1 MGNAGTKCV
10 QKMAMGVAAVGVATS
25 VAGVAATQPASISTS
40 LVDLAALI
48 VVGSSTHP
56 DGSGTEDFF
65 QGKFRNPMYT
75 GVEADDIV
83 HVNFF
88 TGPAGIYQAL
98 QANAGE
104 QNAVIASGWGAA
116 NASLL
121 LRQMDAQNDPILEQ
135 TLFVLDNDVA
145 MPDGGFGTRYPWFAL
160 IGVNPLPTPSLTDAA
175 GVVEV
180 AYEYDYNS
188 NAPADVWNA
197 LAAVNSLVGYLYRHL
212 NQAEL
217 NLPVDKSGKPKVTCD
232 GANTCGITDKNVVLA
247 CPDAR
252 CDSVPV
258 GDRVAA
264 YVTKRGNT
272 TYVTYTSNG
281 LPLANLIRDVLP
293 FGDFIADLTEPLL
306 KTLVDSAY
314 YGGNPIPADPSQY
327 RPARLLP
334 PPNEIAATAA
344 KIPAA
349 IQEGIADA
357 TSPEPSTTS
366 TTTVI
371 ADEAPT
377 DDESKPLTNV
387 VRDSDKAVPGSLDLA
402 GTERDIEGAES
413 TSTTDPEPLETPEN
427 SATEQPSETAQEDVE
442 DPEPAADEPD
452 DDPDDAPDDAPD
464 GAES

>member
-1 MGNAGTKCV
+1 MRSHTP
-10 QKMAMGVAAVGVATS
+10 AT
-25 VAGVAATQPASISTS
+25 V
-40 LVDLAALI
+40 
-48 VVGSSTHP
+48 H
-56 DGSGTEDFF
+56 
-65 QGKFRNPMYT
+65 
-75 GVEADDIV
+75 DIV
-83 HVNFF
+83 HVNFL

-98 QANAGE
+98 QANADE
-104 QNAVIASGWGAA
+104 PNAVIASGWGAA

-121 LRQMDAQNDPILEQ
+121 LRQMDAQNDLLLGQ

-160 IGVNPLPTPSLTDAA
+160 IGVNPLPTPSVSNAA
-175 GVVEV
+175 GVVEI

-188 NAPADVWNA
+188 NAPADVWNL

-212 NQAEL
+212 NQTEL
-217 NLPVDKSGKPKVTCD
+217 NLPVDEYGRPVDDLGRPLDCD
-232 GANTCGITDKNVVLA
+232 GANTCGITDKKAVLA

-252 CDSVPV
+252 CDSVPA

-264 YVTKRGNT
+264 YVTVRGDT

-293 FGDFIADLTEPLL
+293 FGDLIADLTEPLL
-306 KTLVDSAY
+306 KTLVDAAY

-334 PPNEIAATAA
+334 PPNEIAAAAA

-349 IQEGIADA
+349 IEEGIADA
-357 TSPEPSTTS
+357 TSPEPTTTS

-371 ADEAPT
+371 ADEAIVEE
-377 DDESKPLTNV
+377 ESRPLTNV
-387 VRDSDKAVPGSLDLA
+387 VRDSVKAVPGSLDME
-402 GTERDIEGAES
+402 GTES
-413 TSTTDPEPLETPEN
+413 TSTTDPDPLETPEN
-427 SATEQPSETAQEDVE
+427 TTTEEPSETAQEDVE

-452 DDPDDAPDDAPD
+452 NDPADEAD

>member
-1 MGNAGTKCV
+1 MAKAGTKRV
-10 QKMAMGVAAVGVATS
+10 QKMAIGVAAVGLATTVAS
-25 VAGVAATQPASISTS
+25 VAATQPASISTS
-40 LVDLAALI
+40 LVDLTALI

-56 DGSGTEDFF
+56 DGSGTENFF
-65 QGKFRNPMYT
+65 QDKFQDEIYT
-75 GVEADDIV
+75 GDNGDDIV

-88 TGPAGIYQAL
+88 SGPAGIYQAL

-188 NAPADVWNA
+188 NAPADVWNV
-197 LAAVNSLVGYLYRHL
+197 LAAVNSLVAYLYRHL

-217 NLPVDKSGKPKVTCD
+217 NLPVDEYGQPTVTCG
-232 GANTCGITDKNVVLA
+232 GANTCGITDNDEELA

-306 KTLVDSAY
+306 KTLVDAAY

-344 KIPAA
+344 KVPSA
-349 IQEGIADA
+349 IEEGITAA
-357 TSPEPSTTS
+357 TSPELSTTSPEPSTTS

-371 ADEAPT
+371 ADQAPAE
-377 DDESKPLTNV
+377 DESKPLTNV
-387 VRDSDKAVPGSLDLA
+387 VRDSDKAVPGSLDM
-402 GTERDIEGAES
+402 EGADT
-413 TSTTDPEPLETPEN
+413 TSTTEPEPLETPEN
-427 SATEQPSETAQEDVE
+427 SATEEPSETAEEDVD

-452 DDPDDAPDDAPD
+452 NDPGDEAD

>member
-1 MGNAGTKCV
+1 MAKTGTKRV
-10 QKMAMGVAAVGVATS
+10 QKMAMSVAAVGVATS
-25 VAGVAATQPASISTS
+25 IVGVAATAPALISS
-40 LVDLAALI
+40 PLVDLAALI

-56 DGSGTEDFF
+56 DGSGTENFF
-65 QGKFRNPMYT
+65 RGKFQDEIYT
-75 GVEADDIV
+75 GDSGDDIV
-83 HVNFF
+83 YVNFF
-88 TGPAGIYQAL
+88 SGPAGIYEAL
-98 QANAGE
+98 QANADE

-121 LRQMDAQNDPILEQ
+121 LRQMDAQNDPLLGQ

-160 IGVNPLPTPSLTDAA
+160 IGVNPLPTPSVTDAA

-188 NAPADVWNA
+188 NAPADVWNL
-197 LAAVNSLVGYLYRHL
+197 LAAVNSLVAYLYRHL
-212 NQAEL
+212 NQAEV
-217 NLPVDKSGKPKVTCD
+217 NLPVDKYGKPKFTCE

-252 CDSVPV
+252 CDSVPT

-264 YVTKRGNT
+264 YVTMRGNT

-293 FGDFIADLTEPLL
+293 FGDLIADLTEPLL
-306 KTLVDSAY
+306 KTLVDTAY

-349 IQEGIADA
+349 IEEGIADD
-357 TSPEPSTTS
+357 TSPEPTTTS

-371 ADEAPT
+371 ADEAIVEE
-377 DDESKPLTNV
+377 DSRPLTNV
-387 VRDSDKAVPGSLDLA
+387 VRDSVKAVPGSLDME
-402 GTERDIEGAES
+402 GTESA
-413 TSTTDPEPLETPEN
+413 STTDPDPLETPEN
-427 SATEQPSETAQEDVE
+427 TATEEPSETAQEDVE

-452 DDPDDAPDDAPD
+452 NDPADEAD

>member
-1 MGNAGTKCV
+1 MAIAGKKRV
-10 QKMAMGVAAVGVATS
+10 QKMAMSVAAVGVATS
-25 VAGVAATQPASISTS
+25 IVGVAATAPALTSSS

-56 DGSGTEDFF
+56 DGSGTENFF
-65 QGKFRNPMYT
+65 QGKFNAAPYNTT
-75 GVEADDIV
+75 GTDIV
-83 HVNFF
+83 HVNFL

-98 QANAGE
+98 QANADE
-104 QNAVIASGWGAA
+104 RNAVIASGWGAA

-121 LRQMDAQNDPILEQ
+121 LRQMDAQNDLLLGQ

-160 IGVNPLPTPSLTDAA
+160 IGVNPLPTPSVSNAA
-175 GVVEV
+175 GVVEI

-188 NAPADVWNA
+188 NAPADVWNL

-217 NLPVDKSGKPKVTCD
+217 NLPVDEYGRPVDDFGTPLDCD
-232 GANTCGITDKNVVLA
+232 GANTCGITDKKAVLA

-252 CDSVPV
+252 CDSVPA

-264 YVTKRGNT
+264 YVTVRGDT

-293 FGDFIADLTEPLL
+293 FGDLIADLTEPLL
-306 KTLVDSAY
+306 KTLVDAAY

-334 PPNEIAATAA
+334 PPNEIAAAAA

-349 IQEGIADA
+349 IEEGIADA
-357 TSPEPSTTS
+357 TSPEPTTTS

-371 ADEAPT
+371 ADEAIVEE
-377 DDESKPLTNV
+377 ESRPLTNV
-387 VRDSDKAVPGSLDLA
+387 VRDSVKAVPGSLDME
-402 GTERDIEGAES
+402 GTES
-413 TSTTDPEPLETPEN
+413 TSTTDPDPLETPEN
-427 SATEQPSETAQEDVE
+427 TTTEEPSETAQEDVE

-452 DDPDDAPDDAPD
+452 NDPADEAD